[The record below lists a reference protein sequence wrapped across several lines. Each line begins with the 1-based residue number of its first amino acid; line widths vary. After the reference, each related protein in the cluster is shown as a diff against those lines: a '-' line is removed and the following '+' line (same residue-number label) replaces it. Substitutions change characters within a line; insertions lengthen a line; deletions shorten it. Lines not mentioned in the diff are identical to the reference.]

1 MRYAFAPKPTMQQY
15 LLVFIG
21 GGLGAALRHFVNGVS
36 LRLVG
41 TGWPAGTLFINVTG
55 SILMGVVAALF
66 AFKLSLPQPLRLFI
80 ATGILGGYT
89 TFSTFSLETG
99 LLLERG
105 QMGMALLYVAASL
118 LLGVGGL
125 FAGMWAV
132 RALT

>member
-1 MRYAFAPKPTMQQY
+1 MQY
-15 LLVFIG
+15 LFVFIG

-55 SILMGVVAALF
+55 SILMGLVAALF
-66 AFKLSLPQPLRLFI
+66 AFKLSLPQTLRLFI

-89 TFSTFSLETG
+89 TFSTFSLETA
-99 LLLERG
+99 LLFERG
-105 QMGMALLYVAASL
+105 QLGMALLYAAGSV

-125 FAGMWAV
+125 FAGMWVV
-132 RALT
+132 RAMS